1 MFDKDKKGEQ
11 MMRAYNDKL
20 SEKVN
25 AQLSRRE
32 RKVRHQKRFIVFS
45 GVLILSI
52 MILLGTSIHAFAGSK
67 HEPQPVYKYYTSV
80 RVEKGDTLW
89 SVADKYMDASQTDK
103 ASYIREISE
112 LNHLSDDEIRAGEYL
127 VVAYYSTEKK

>member
-1 MFDKDKKGEQ
+1 

-67 HEPQPVYKYYTSV
+67 NAQPVYKYYTSV

-89 SVADKYMDASQTDK
+89 SVADKYIDASQTDK
-103 ASYIREISE
+103 ASYIQEISE